1 MAEPTVAEMLTNVRT
16 AINAALL
23 AGGAV
28 EFELNGRRVRR
39 DYTQLLDIEKKLM
52 ERQASSQSAGS
63 LRSYVTF
70 KGRPS

>member
-16 AINAALL
+16 ALNDALL

-28 EFELNGRRVRR
+28 EFTVNGRTVKR

-52 ERQASSQSAGS
+52 ARQSSSASTGP
-63 LRSYVTF
+63 LRSYVNF
-70 KGRPS
+70 GGRPS